1 MIPVLPDIRH
11 LDFRETFGSTLLYDG
26 TEGEEH
32 LHEISRFIRSQPD
45 GTVVAFDLRDL
56 EYIGYSY
63 AKPTIRTP
71 LRRQNAGEHRDRRIL
86 LLSEERGEFLEGI
99 EAALKEEEMAA
110 LVTDTAEDPLD
121 SIEPLGHVKDHL
133 LETFYVVKE
142 SGPATTAQIA
152 SKLDQSLQNANN
164 RLRSLDDLGLIR
176 REKVDSASGGKEW
189 QVRVL

>member
-1 MIPVLPDIRH
+1 MRL
-11 LDFRETFGSTLLYDG
+11 LDFREAFGSKILYDG
-26 TEGEEH
+26 TQGEEH

-45 GTVVAFDLRDL
+45 GAVVAFDLRDL

-71 LRRQNAGEHRDRRIL
+71 LRRQNAGEYEDRRIIL
-86 LLSEERGEFLEGI
+86 LAEEKGEFLEGI
-99 EAALKEEEMAA
+99 EAALKEEDMAV
-110 LVTDTAEDPLD
+110 LVADSAEDPLG
-121 SIEPLGHVKDHL
+121 SIEPVGHIKDHL
-133 LETFYVVKE
+133 LETFHVVKE
-142 SGPATTAQIA
+142 VGPATTAQVA
-152 SKLDQSLQNANN
+152 SRLDQSLQNANN